1 MDCVNEECRIVYMNG
16 ANEANEFTQ
25 DKQQL
30 NHCMSKFPVQNAH
43 DTFSVAFLSYER
55 CKTNGSTSEERK
67 EYERIRHVSEVVL
80 QHAKLI

>member
-30 NHCMSKFPVQNAH
+30 NHCMSKFPVPNAH
-43 DTFSVAFLSYER
+43 DTFFSSISLVD
-55 CKTNGSTSEERK
+55 GSTSEERK

>member
-30 NHCMSKFPVQNAH
+30 NHCMSKLPVQNAH
-43 DTFSVAFLSYER
+43 DTFFNSISLVG
-55 CKTNGSTSEERK
+55 KM
-67 EYERIRHVSEVVL
+67 
-80 QHAKLI
+80 

>member
-1 MDCVNEECRIVYMNG
+1 MITFDIYIFFEELLFFCCIFQQAKIESKISHMDCVNEECRIVYMNG

-43 DTFSVAFLSYER
+43 DTFF
-55 CKTNGSTSEERK
+55 
-67 EYERIRHVSEVVL
+67 
-80 QHAKLI
+80 Q

>member
-43 DTFSVAFLSYER
+43 DTFF
-55 CKTNGSTSEERK
+55 
-67 EYERIRHVSEVVL
+67 
-80 QHAKLI
+80 Q